1 MSLAS
6 VSPVSGRTI
15 REYAPHAEAELER
28 RLALAVAAQSAWRRR
43 PLQDRTDAL
52 VRAADRLEERAEPLG
67 RLMTEEMGKP
77 IAAAVSEARKCAW
90 VCRWYAENAAR
101 LLADEEVETGA
112 RRSFVR
118 YEPLG
123 VVLAVMPWNFPF
135 WQVFRF
141 AAPALAAGN
150 AGLLKHASNV
160 PGCALAIEDLLAAAG
175 VPSGVFQTLLIGADR
190 VEPLIEDLR
199 VRAVTLTGSEPA
211 GRAVAEAAGRHLKKT
226 VLELGGSDPFVVLAD
241 ADFEAAVA
249 TAVKARVI
257 NNGQS
262 CIAAKRF
269 LVAEPIADRFER
281 AFTDAMRELRVGDPM
296 DPATDVG
303 PLATG
308 AIRDELHE
316 QVRRTLAAGG
326 RLLLGGTMPDGPG
339 YFYPPTVVADPPEGS
354 PMRVEETF
362 GPAAAILRFR
372 DVDEAIALANETPFG
387 LGAAVWTG
395 DAETAVRF
403 ANGVES
409 GSVFVNGMV
418 ASDPR
423 LPFGGVKRSG
433 YGREL
438 SVHGLREFLN
448 IKTVWMGA

>member
-1 MSLAS
+1 MRLAS

-15 REYAPHAEAELER
+15 REYVPHDDAEVER
-28 RLALAVAAQSAWRRR
+28 RLALAADRQAAWRDR
-43 PLQDRTDAL
+43 PLQERIAAL
-52 VRAADRLEERAEPLG
+52 ARAAERLDEQAEPLG

-77 IAAAVSEARKCAW
+77 IGAAVSEARKCAW

-101 LLADEEVETGA
+101 LLADEEIETDA

-123 VVLAVMPWNFPF
+123 LVLAVMPWNFPF

-160 PGCALAIEDLLAAAG
+160 PGCALAIEKILAEAG
-175 VPSGVFQTLLIGADR
+175 VPDGVFQALLIGSDR
-190 VEPLIEDLR
+190 VGSLIADPR

-211 GRAVAEAAGRHLKKT
+211 GRAVAETAGRHLKKT
-226 VLELGGSDPFVVLAD
+226 VLELGGSDPFVVLGD
-241 ADFEAAVA
+241 ADLDAAVA

-281 AFTDAMRELRVGDPM
+281 AFADAMGGLTVGDPM
-296 DPATDVG
+296 APETDVG
-303 PLATG
+303 PLATA

-316 QVRRTLAAGG
+316 QVRRSVEAGG
-326 RLLLGGTMPDGPG
+326 RLLRGGTMPEGPG
-339 YFYPPTVVADPPEGS
+339 FFYPPTVVADPPEGS
-354 PMRVEETF
+354 PLRVEETF
-362 GPAAAILRFR
+362 GPVAAILRFR
-372 DVDEAIALANETPFG
+372 EVEEAIALANETPFG
-387 LGAAVWTG
+387 LGSAVWTR
-395 DAETAVRF
+395 DAATAARF
-403 ANGVES
+403 VDGLEA

-448 IKTVWMGA
+448 VKTVWMGA